1 MSNFRIRSRSKAS
14 RRGFTLIEVLV
25 VIAIIGIL
33 VGLLLPA
40 LSAARRF
47 AYRVKAKSEVKNLEG
62 AWKQYYA
69 EYHKW
74 PSWAKEDEAVC
85 IRGGVAELLQGAYDA
100 TDNKKEMRF
109 FQFTKLASFFI
120 TTPLNPWG
128 NVAESPIPDNV
139 LYYVKFDINYDN
151 KISGTGDPNDP
162 PETDMRREVIVWTEN
177 PKQPV
182 GSAKRIIGSWF

>member
-1 MSNFRIRSRSKAS
+1 MSNLRTRYRAS
-14 RRGFTLIEVLV
+14 GRGFTLIEILV

-40 LSAARRF
+40 LTAARRF

-62 AWKQYYA
+62 AFKQYYA

-74 PSWAKEDEAVC
+74 PSFATEDERVC
-85 IRGGVAELLQGAYDA
+85 IRGDVADLLQGKYDA

-109 FQFTKLASFFI
+109 FQFTKLADFFI
-120 TTPLNPWG
+120 TTPINPWG
-128 NVAESPIPDNV
+128 NVSVSPVPDDV
-139 LYYVKFDINYDN
+139 LYYAKFDINYDN
-151 KISGTGDPNDP
+151 KINGTGDATAP
-162 PETDMRREVIVWTEN
+162 PEDEMRREVIVWTEN